1 MINIHEII
9 NDFANLAKTKTAK
22 QTGILYGSQI
32 LVMVLGLMI
41 APIVTRTLGP
51 EKYGVLTFVLAVV
64 FFIALFFEFG
74 FFSAGARLLALSK
87 NKKKDQELIGTLI
100 LITSG
105 ISFSFFL
112 ALFIFSFFVDSIFHT
127 SVSNVLKAISILAAI
142 IPFQYMLRQVC
153 QGVNEIKKM
162 AIADVIPKIW
172 YLVGLLIVVG
182 FLKLNIFIA
191 LVLNLTG
198 IIIVV
203 GLIII
208 SLKPRFDNLR
218 ENLSLIWK
226 ETKEYGFHVFLGRIG
241 SKLTF
246 DSDKILIAYFTGP
259 LYVGFYSLGMKLI
272 APISNLPRAFCIS
285 LFKKTVDESRVPA
298 KLMFIISCWLIF
310 TCSVLILFGRHIVIF
325 LFTDKYIYTAN
336 NLIIPLTVAV
346 FFQGLLQPYSFFL
359 AAKGKGKYLKHKSV
373 ISIIVNL
380 TGNLTLIPIYGAVGA
395 AYATLAAHV
404 ASFIAHKWFY
414 NKTLNEL
421 RLKKG
426 GSCYEK

>member
-1 MINIHEII
+1 MINIREMI
-9 NDFANLAKTKTAK
+9 NGFANLAKTKTAK

-51 EKYGVLTFVLAVV
+51 EKYGVLTFVLAIV

-127 SVSNVLKAISILAAI
+127 SASNILKTISVLAAI

-182 FLKLNIFIA
+182 FLKLNVFIA

-198 IIIVV
+198 IIIAVW
-203 GLIII
+203 LIIW
-208 SLKPRFDNLR
+208 SLKPRFNNLKK
-218 ENLSLIWK
+218 NLQAIWK
-226 ETKEYGFHVFLGRIG
+226 ETKEYGKHVYFGRVASMG
-241 SKLTF
+241 TYN
-246 DSDKILIAYFTGP
+246 SDKILISYFANTTS
-259 LYVGFYSLGMKLI
+259 VGFYSIAMILTNPMFLLSSSLSITMFKGFARKRNIPRKVVYFNFLYLLACCLGI
-272 APISNLPRAFCIS
+272 
-285 LFKKTVDESRVPA
+285 V
-298 KLMFIISCWLIF
+298 
-310 TCSVLILFGRHIVIF
+310 LFG
-325 LFTDKYIYTAN
+325 KYIVVLLFSQKFIKVVPI
-336 NLIIPLTVAV
+336 LIILAFAN
-346 FFQGLLQPYSFFL
+346 FFRGMTQPYNRFL
-359 AAKGKGKYLKHKSV
+359 GAKGQGKPLRNTA
-373 ISIIVNL
+373 IVLTLCNL
-380 TGNLTLIPIYGAVGA
+380 LGNLTLIPFWGAIGA
-395 AYATLAAHV
+395 AYASLIALLFNYFAHIYYYRRYIV
-404 ASFIAHKWFY
+404 LLI
-414 NKTLNEL
+414 E
-421 RLKKG
+421 
-426 GSCYEK
+426 

>member
-1 MINIHEII
+1 MINIRKMI
-9 NDFANLAKTKTAK
+9 NGFAELVKTKTTK

-32 LVMVLGLMI
+32 LVMVLGLMV

-51 EKYGVLTFVLAVV
+51 EKYGVLTFVLAIV

-87 NKKKDQELIGTLI
+87 DKEKDQELIGTLI

-105 ISFSFFL
+105 IGFSFFL

-127 SVSNVLKAISILAAI
+127 SVGNVLKAISILAAI
-142 IPFQYMLRQVC
+142 IPFQYMLQQVC

-162 AIADVIPKIW
+162 AIANVIPKIW

-182 FLKLNIFIA
+182 FLKLNVFIA

-226 ETKEYGFHVFLGRIG
+226 ETKEYGSHVYFGRIASMG
-241 SKLTF
+241 TYN
-246 DSDKILIAYFTGP
+246 SDKMLISYFANTTS
-259 LYVGFYSLGMKLI
+259 VGFYSLAMTLTNPMFLLSSSLSTTMFKGFARKKNIPRKVVYFNFLYLLACCLGIVLFGKYIVVLLFSQKFIKVVPILIILAFANFFRGMTQPYNRFLNAKGWGKAVKRAAFVLTG
-272 APISNLPRAFCIS
+272 SNL
-285 LFKKTVDESRVPA
+285 V
-298 KLMFIISCWLIF
+298 
-310 TCSVLILFGRHIVIF
+310 
-325 LFTDKYIYTAN
+325 
-336 NLIIPLTVAV
+336 
-346 FFQGLLQPYSFFL
+346 
-359 AAKGKGKYLKHKSV
+359 
-373 ISIIVNL
+373 
-380 TGNLTLIPIYGAVGA
+380 GNLALIPFYGAIGA
-395 AYATLAAHV
+395 AYASLFALVINYCIYVHYYRR
-404 ASFIAHKWFY
+404 S
-414 NKTLNEL
+414 LN
-421 RLKKG
+421 G
-426 GSCYEK
+426 